1 LNDTVNI
8 PAGSLAALS
17 IGGVHLTHYFNAN
30 SFSGSWCRL
39 DAAQQLDLGHMTI
52 KVVDTLNNTGSGN
65 TGDLHLVI
73 NPALTYPSIADT
85 LAVTIYNSDGVT
97 PSARNFFGDNF
108 FQQNMTYVG
117 TANVH
122 NSLASILKWDG
133 TLSNGGGLF
142 SSAIPTAGFWKI
154 GQTVWQLNPTSA
166 GTPGWRC
173 TASGTPATWRLMVP
187 LLNGSGG
194 FSVSGGINST
204 PVGTTTPSSGA
215 FTTLSSTG
223 PITLA
228 KPGTVTGPT
237 YSQAVTDSSL
247 IFNGTAT
254 QAVTLISP
262 ASCSGQILYVK
273 NVTAFALASASA
285 NVVPLGSMT
294 AGTAIL
300 AATAGKFAMLQ
311 SDGTNWVTMM
321 AN

>member
-1 LNDTVNI
+1 M
-8 PAGSLAALS
+8 A
-17 IGGVHLTHYFNAN
+17 
-30 SFSGSWCRL
+30 
-39 DAAQQLDLGHMTI
+39 
-52 KVVDTLNNTGSGN
+52 
-65 TGDLHLVI
+65 
-73 NPALTYPSIADT
+73 
-85 LAVTIYNSDGVT
+85 
-97 PSARNFFGDNF
+97 
-108 FQQNMTYVG
+108 
-117 TANVH
+117 
-122 NSLASILKWDG
+122 
-133 TLSNGGGLF
+133 
-142 SSAIPTAGFWKI
+142 
-154 GQTVWQLNPTSA
+154 
-166 GTPGWRC
+166 
-173 TASGTPATWRLMVP
+173 P